1 MAYSEAKVIAG
12 GLAHIPI
19 IIGLFWFIRS
29 YFNKR
34 SLNFE
39 KKNTPVKTKPIPKK
53 VEKKAA
59 TPKRVEDKVVLPKK
73 SENKVITPKKVDKK
87 TNSSSETEKEVVS
100 SKKVE
105 ESISEPKKVEITIDK
120 SKSQSKSEEPLS
132 SDIKTVP
139 PKAIENTKIEQ
150 KTLKQ
155 MKHAD
160 VPVNTYRPKT
170 PFIGTVKENYSLL
183 KDGAIGRV
191 NHITF
196 DLSGGDPA
204 LNYVEGQSVGIMAA
218 GEDSNGKPHKLRL
231 YSIASTR
238 HGDNFEGNTVS
249 LCVRQ
254 LQYEKDGQTING
266 ICSTYLCDI
275 KPGDKVKI
283 TGPVG
288 KEMLLPEEEDANI
301 VMLATGTGIA
311 PMRAYLRRMFE
322 PSEREKNNWNF
333 KGKAWLFMGAPKSAN
348 LLYEEDLQRYLQ
360 NFPDNFKY
368 TKAISREQQNIK
380 GGRMYI
386 QDRVLESANELF
398 NMIEDEKTHI
408 YLCGLKGMEPGIDEA
423 MTKAAEEKGLNWSE
437 LRPQLRKAGRWHVE
451 TY

>member
-1 MAYSEAKVIAG
+1 MYSQAKVIAG
-12 GLAHIPI
+12 GLAHIPVVI
-19 IIGLFWFIRS
+19 AVFYFILTT
-29 YFNKR
+29 FNKR
-34 SLNFE
+34 ALKFVE
-39 KKNTPVKTKPIPKK
+39 EAKTKKP
-53 VEKKAA
+53 EAKA
-59 TPKRVEDKVVLPKK
+59 V
-73 SENKVITPKKVDKK
+73 
-87 TNSSSETEKEVVS
+87 
-100 SKKVE
+100 
-105 ESISEPKKVEITIDK
+105 EPKKVPV
-120 SKSQSKSEEPLS
+120 S
-132 SDIKTVP
+132 
-139 PKAIENTKIEQ
+139 KIEAP
-150 KTLKQ
+150 KTEAPKTEAPKIVKK
-155 MKHAD
+155 KHAD
-160 VPVNTYRPKT
+160 VPVNIYRPKT
-170 PFIGTVKENYSLL
+170 PYEGTVIENYSLL
-183 KDGAIGRV
+183 KEGAIGRV

-196 DLSGGDPA
+196 DLKDSDPF
-204 LNYVEGQSVGIMAA
+204 LNYVEGQSIGIMPA
-218 GEDSNGKPHKLRL
+218 GEDANGKPHKLRL

-238 HGDNFEGNTVS
+238 HGDDFNGNTVS

-254 LQYEKDGQTING
+254 LQYEKDGETING
-266 ICSTYLCDI
+266 VCSTYLCDI

-322 PSEREKNNWNF
+322 PTEKEKNKWNF

-348 LLYEEDLQRYLQ
+348 LLYEEDLQRYIAE
-360 NFPDNFKY
+360 NPDNFKY
-368 TKAISREQQNIK
+368 TKAISREQQNTK

-437 LRPQLRKAGRWHVE
+437 LRPQLKKAGRWHVE

>member
-1 MAYSEAKVIAG
+1 MVYSQAKVIAG

-19 IIGLFWFIRS
+19 VIGIFYFIMTF
-29 YFNKR
+29 FNKR
-34 SLNFE
+34 AIEYAEAN
-39 KKNTPVKTKPIPKK
+39 KPKK
-53 VEKKAA
+53 VEKK
-59 TPKRVEDKVVLPKK
+59 VE
-73 SENKVITPKKVDKK
+73 KKVQKP
-87 TNSSSETEKEVVS
+87 ET
-100 SKKVE
+100 KVT
-105 ESISEPKKVEITIDK
+105 STAP
-120 SKSQSKSEEPLS
+120 
-132 SDIKTVP
+132 IKTVTKTDP
-139 PKAIENTKIEQ
+139 DKPASISAETKTEAPINKEITTINTK
-150 KTLKQ
+150 T
-155 MKHAD
+155 MKKKHSD

-170 PFIGTVKENYSLL
+170 PYVGTVKENYSLL
-183 KDGAIGRV
+183 KEGAIGRV

-196 DLSGGDPA
+196 DLKDSDPF
-204 LNYVEGQSVGIMAA
+204 LNYVEGQSIGIMPA

-238 HGDNFEGNTVS
+238 HGDDFEGNTVS

-254 LQYEKDGQTING
+254 LQYEKDGETING
-266 ICSTYLCDI
+266 VCSTYLCDI

-322 PSEREKNNWNF
+322 ATEKEKNNWNF

-348 LLYEEDLQRYLQ
+348 LLYEEDLQRYLT
-360 NFPDNFKY
+360 NYPNNFKY
-368 TKAISREQQNIK
+368 TKAISREQQNAK

-423 MTKAAEEKGLNWSE
+423 MTKAAEEKGLNWAD

>member
-1 MAYSEAKVIAG
+1 MVYSQAKVIAG

-19 IIGLFWFIRS
+19 VITIFYFIMTF
-29 YFNKR
+29 FNKR
-34 SLNFE
+34 ALEYAEAN
-39 KKNTPVKTKPIPKK
+39 KPKK
-53 VEKKAA
+53 VEKKVEKTEIKPKA
-59 TPKRVEDKVVLPKK
+59 TDSKNTATKK
-73 SENKVITPKKVDKK
+73 EVDKSTLVSAETK
-87 TNSSSETEKEVVS
+87 TEAPISKENT
-100 SKKVE
+100 
-105 ESISEPKKVEITIDK
+105 TIDR
-120 SKSQSKSEEPLS
+120 
-132 SDIKTVP
+132 KT
-139 PKAIENTKIEQ
+139 
-150 KTLKQ
+150 
-155 MKHAD
+155 MKKKHSD
-160 VPVNTYRPKT
+160 VPVNIYRPKT
-170 PFIGTVKENYSLL
+170 PFEGTVKENYSLL

-196 DLSGGDPA
+196 DLKDSDPF
-204 LNYVEGQSVGIMAA
+204 LNYVEGQSIGIMPA
-218 GEDSNGKPHKLRL
+218 GEDANGKPHKLRL

-238 HGDNFEGNTVS
+238 HGDDFEGNTVS

-254 LQYEKDGQTING
+254 LQYEKDGATING

-288 KEMLLPEEEDANI
+288 KEMLLPEEEDANV

-322 PSEREKNNWNF
+322 ATEKEKNNWNF

-348 LLYEEDLQRYLQ
+348 LLYEEDLQRYLT
-360 NFPDNFKY
+360 NYPDNFKY
-368 TKAISREQQNIK
+368 TKAISREQQNVK

-423 MTKAAEEKGLNWSE
+423 MTKAAEAKGINWSE
-437 LRPQLRKAGRWHVE
+437 LRPQLKKAGRWHVE

>member
-1 MAYSEAKVIAG
+1 MYSQAKVIAG
-12 GLAHIPI
+12 GLAHIPVVI
-19 IIGLFWFIRS
+19 AVFYFILTT
-29 YFNKR
+29 FNKR
-34 SLNFE
+34 ALKFVE
-39 KKNTPVKTKPIPKK
+39 ETKTKKPEPKA
-53 VEKKAA
+53 V
-59 TPKRVEDKVVLPKK
+59 
-73 SENKVITPKKVDKK
+73 
-87 TNSSSETEKEVVS
+87 
-100 SKKVE
+100 
-105 ESISEPKKVEITIDK
+105 EPKKTAVF
-120 SKSQSKSEEPLS
+120 
-132 SDIKTVP
+132 
-139 PKAIENTKIEQ
+139 KAENTKIEAP
-150 KTLKQ
+150 KTETSKVVKK
-155 MKHAD
+155 KHAD
-160 VPVNTYRPKT
+160 VPVNIYRPKT
-170 PFIGTVKENYSLL
+170 PFEGTVIGNYSLL
-183 KDGAIGRV
+183 KEGAIGRV

-196 DLSGGDPA
+196 DLKDSDPF
-204 LNYVEGQSVGIMAA
+204 LNYVEGQSIGIMPA
-218 GEDSNGKPHKLRL
+218 GEDANGKPHKLRL

-238 HGDNFEGNTVS
+238 HGDDFNGNTVS

-254 LQYEKDGQTING
+254 LQYEKDGETING
-266 ICSTYLCDI
+266 VCSTYLCDI

-288 KEMLLPEEEDANI
+288 KEMLLPDEEDANI

-322 PSEREKNNWNF
+322 PTEKEKNKWNF

-348 LLYEEDLQRYLQ
+348 LLYEEDLQRYLAD
-360 NFPDNFKY
+360 NPDNFKY
-368 TKAISREQQNIK
+368 TKAISREQQNTK

-437 LRPQLRKAGRWHVE
+437 LRPQLKKAGRWHVE

>member
-1 MAYSEAKVIAG
+1 MYSQAKVIAG
-12 GLAHIPI
+12 GLAHIPVVI
-19 IIGLFWFIRS
+19 AVFYFILTT
-29 YFNKR
+29 FNKR
-34 SLNFE
+34 ALKFVE
-39 KKNTPVKTKPIPKK
+39 EAKTKKPESKAVEPIKP
-53 VEKKAA
+53 
-59 TPKRVEDKVVLPKK
+59 
-73 SENKVITPKKVDKK
+73 
-87 TNSSSETEKEVVS
+87 VVS
-100 SKKVE
+100 
-105 ESISEPKKVEITIDK
+105 
-120 SKSQSKSEEPLS
+120 
-132 SDIKTVP
+132 
-139 PKAIENTKIEQ
+139 KAETSKIEAP
-150 KTLKQ
+150 KTETSKVAKK
-155 MKHAD
+155 KHAD
-160 VPVNTYRPKT
+160 VPVNIYRPKT
-170 PFIGTVKENYSLL
+170 PFEGTVIENYSLL
-183 KDGAIGRV
+183 KEGAIGRV

-196 DLSGGDPA
+196 DLKDSDPF
-204 LNYVEGQSVGIMAA
+204 LNYVEGQSIGIMPA
-218 GEDSNGKPHKLRL
+218 GVDANGKPHKLRL

-238 HGDNFEGNTVS
+238 HGDDFNGNTVS

-254 LQYEKDGQTING
+254 LQYEKDGETING
-266 ICSTYLCDI
+266 VCSTYLCDI

-288 KEMLLPEEEDANI
+288 KEMLLPDEEDSNI

-322 PSEREKNNWNF
+322 PTEKEKNKWNF

-348 LLYEEDLQRYLQ
+348 LLYEEDLQRYIAD
-360 NFPDNFKY
+360 NPDNFKY
-368 TKAISREQQNIK
+368 TKAISREQQNTK

-437 LRPQLRKAGRWHVE
+437 LRPQLKKAGRWHVE

>member
-1 MAYSEAKVIAG
+1 MYSQAKVIAG
-12 GLAHIPI
+12 GLAHIPVVI
-19 IIGLFWFIRS
+19 AVFYFILTT
-29 YFNKR
+29 FNKR
-34 SLNFE
+34 ALKFVE
-39 KKNTPVKTKPIPKK
+39 EAKTKKP
-53 VEKKAA
+53 ES
-59 TPKRVEDKVVLPKK
+59 KVV
-73 SENKVITPKKVDKK
+73 
-87 TNSSSETEKEVVS
+87 
-100 SKKVE
+100 
-105 ESISEPKKVEITIDK
+105 EPKKPAV
-120 SKSQSKSEEPLS
+120 S
-132 SDIKTVP
+132 
-139 PKAIENTKIEQ
+139 KIEAP
-150 KTLKQ
+150 KTEAPKTEAPKIIKK
-155 MKHAD
+155 KHAD
-160 VPVNTYRPKT
+160 VPVNIYRPKT
-170 PFIGTVKENYSLL
+170 PYEGTVIENYSLL
-183 KDGAIGRV
+183 KEGAIGRV

-196 DLSGGDPA
+196 DLKDSDPF
-204 LNYVEGQSVGIMAA
+204 LNYVEGQSIGIMPA
-218 GEDSNGKPHKLRL
+218 GEDANGKPHKLRL

-238 HGDNFEGNTVS
+238 HGDDFNGNTVS

-254 LQYEKDGQTING
+254 LQYEKDGETING
-266 ICSTYLCDI
+266 VCSTYLCDI

-288 KEMLLPEEEDANI
+288 KEMLLPDEEDANI

-322 PSEREKNNWNF
+322 PTEKEKNKWNF

-348 LLYEEDLQRYLQ
+348 LLYEEDLQRYIAE
-360 NFPDNFKY
+360 NPDNFKY
-368 TKAISREQQNIK
+368 TKAISREQQNTK

-437 LRPQLRKAGRWHVE
+437 LRPQLKKAGRWHVE

>member
-1 MAYSEAKVIAG
+1 MYSQAKVIAG
-12 GLAHIPI
+12 GLAHIPVVI
-19 IIGLFWFIRS
+19 AVFYFILTT
-29 YFNKR
+29 FNKR
-34 SLNFE
+34 ALKF
-39 KKNTPVKTKPIPKK
+39 
-53 VEKKAA
+53 
-59 TPKRVEDKVVLPKK
+59 
-73 SENKVITPKKVDKK
+73 
-87 TNSSSETEKEVVS
+87 
-100 SKKVE
+100 VE
-105 ESISEPKKVEITIDK
+105 ESKTKKPESKPVEPKNTTV
-120 SKSQSKSEEPLS
+120 SKAE
-132 SDIKTVP
+132 T
-139 PKAIENTKIEQ
+139 TKIEIP
-150 KTLKQ
+150 KTEIAKVSKK
-155 MKHAD
+155 KHAD
-160 VPVNTYRPKT
+160 VPVNIYRPKT
-170 PFIGTVKENYSLL
+170 PFEGTVIQNYSLL
-183 KDGAIGRV
+183 KEGAIGRV

-196 DLSGGDPA
+196 DLKDSDPF
-204 LNYVEGQSVGIMAA
+204 LNYVEGQSIGIMPA
-218 GEDSNGKPHKLRL
+218 GEDANGKPHKLRL

-238 HGDNFEGNTVS
+238 HGDDFNGNTVS

-254 LQYEKDGQTING
+254 LQYEKDGETING
-266 ICSTYLCDI
+266 VCSTYLCDI

-288 KEMLLPEEEDANI
+288 KEMLLPDEEDANI

-322 PSEREKNNWNF
+322 PTEKEKNKWNF

-348 LLYEEDLQRYLQ
+348 LLYEEDLQRYLAE
-360 NFPDNFKY
+360 NPDNFKY
-368 TKAISREQQNIK
+368 TKAISREQQNLK

-437 LRPQLRKAGRWHVE
+437 LRPQLKKAGRWHVE

>member
-1 MAYSEAKVIAG
+1 MYSQAKVIAG
-12 GLAHIPI
+12 GLAHIPVVI
-19 IIGLFWFIRS
+19 AVFYFILTT
-29 YFNKR
+29 FNKR
-34 SLNFE
+34 ALKFVE
-39 KKNTPVKTKPIPKK
+39 EAKTKKP
-53 VEKKAA
+53 EAKA
-59 TPKRVEDKVVLPKK
+59 V
-73 SENKVITPKKVDKK
+73 
-87 TNSSSETEKEVVS
+87 
-100 SKKVE
+100 
-105 ESISEPKKVEITIDK
+105 EPKKVAV
-120 SKSQSKSEEPLS
+120 S
-132 SDIKTVP
+132 
-139 PKAIENTKIEQ
+139 KIEAP
-150 KTLKQ
+150 KTEAPKTEVPKIVKK
-155 MKHAD
+155 KHAD
-160 VPVNTYRPKT
+160 VPVNIYRPKT
-170 PFIGTVKENYSLL
+170 PYEGTVIENYSLL
-183 KDGAIGRV
+183 KEGAIGRV

-196 DLSGGDPA
+196 DLKDSDPF
-204 LNYVEGQSVGIMAA
+204 LNYVEGQSIGIMPA
-218 GEDSNGKPHKLRL
+218 GEDANGKPHKLRL

-238 HGDNFEGNTVS
+238 HGDDFNGNTVS

-254 LQYEKDGQTING
+254 LQYEKDGETING
-266 ICSTYLCDI
+266 VCSTYLCDI

-288 KEMLLPEEEDANI
+288 KEMLLPDEEDANV

-322 PSEREKNNWNF
+322 PTEKEKNKWNF

-348 LLYEEDLQRYLQ
+348 LLYEEDLQRYLAD
-360 NFPDNFKY
+360 NPDNFKY
-368 TKAISREQQNIK
+368 TKAISREQQNTK

-437 LRPQLRKAGRWHVE
+437 LRPQLKKAGRWHVE